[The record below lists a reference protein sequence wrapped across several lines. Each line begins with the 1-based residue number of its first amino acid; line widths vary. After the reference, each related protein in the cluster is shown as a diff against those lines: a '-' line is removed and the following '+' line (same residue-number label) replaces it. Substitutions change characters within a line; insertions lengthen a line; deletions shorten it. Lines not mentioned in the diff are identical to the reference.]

1 MEVENKTH
9 LNEQKTSCS
18 NRVFYI
24 VSLSLTTIILLV
36 VFVTNGLAS
45 YPDPAKVGFKNMTGK
60 ISDIFYTQ
68 VTPAGWTFSLW
79 GIIYTFQVI
88 WIIYGWSFVFR
99 PSSPSAISAYTYIF
113 YSCANICNIIWIYVW
128 GNEYPQAA
136 FPVIVIFGIFLYIAI
151 GVEAKYLFDMIPA
164 LESASKYKIDIYI
177 ARYLVLNSIAIY
189 ATWVTVA
196 TLLNFA
202 IVLQYYADLSAANAG
217 TVALSILTVEL
228 VVYFILEITILDAF
242 ARFVVIVYPVL
253 IWANSGIISAQ
264 WGTEDN
270 SRNSIFT
277 LVLLIASVII
287 FITKIVLIIVFS
299 FVRPLRRT
307 SKVVVVV

>member
-1 MEVENKTH
+1 MEVEKKT
-9 LNEQKTSCS
+9 LLRERKIPGS

-24 VSLSLTTIILLV
+24 VSLSLTTIILLA

-45 YPDPAKVGFKNMTGK
+45 YPNPAKVGFKNTTSNV
-60 ISDIFYTQ
+60 SDLFYTQ
-68 VTPAGWTFSLW
+68 VTPAGWTFAIW
-79 GIIYTFQVI
+79 GTFQVI

-99 PSSPSAISAYTYIF
+99 PSSPSAISASTYIF
-113 YSCANICNIIWIYVW
+113 YSCANICNIIWIYLW
-128 GNEYPQAA
+128 GNEYPQAS
-136 FPVIVIFGIFLYIAI
+136 FPVTVIFGIFLYIAI
-151 GVEAKYLFDMIPA
+151 VVEAKYLFDMIPT

-196 TLLNFA
+196 TLINFA
-202 IVLQYYADLSAANAG
+202 IVLQYYTDLSSANAG

-228 VVYFILEITILDAF
+228 LVYFILEITILDAF
-242 ARFVVIVYPVL
+242 ARFVIIVYPVL

-264 WGTEDN
+264 WGIEGN

-277 LVLLIASVII
+277 LVLLIAAVII
-287 FITKIVLIIVFS
+287 FITKIVLLIVFS
-299 FVRPLRRT
+299 FVRPLRHT
-307 SKVVVVV
+307 SKGVVGV

>member
-1 MEVENKTH
+1 MEVENKTK

-24 VSLSLTTIILLV
+24 VSLSLATIILLV

-113 YSCANICNIIWIYVW
+113 YSCANICNIIWIYLW

-136 FPVIVIFGIFLYIAI
+136 FPVIVILGIFLYIAI
-151 GVEAKYLFDMIPA
+151 GVEAKYLFDMIPS
-164 LESASKYKIDIYI
+164 LENASKYKIDIYI

-196 TLLNFA
+196 TLINFA
-202 IVLQYYADLSAANAG
+202 IVL
-217 TVALSILTVEL
+217 
-228 VVYFILEITILDAF
+228 
-242 ARFVVIVYPVL
+242 R
-253 IWANSGIISAQ
+253 
-264 WGTEDN
+264 
-270 SRNSIFT
+270 
-277 LVLLIASVII
+277 
-287 FITKIVLIIVFS
+287 
-299 FVRPLRRT
+299 
-307 SKVVVVV
+307 

>member
-1 MEVENKTH
+1 M
-9 LNEQKTSCS
+9 
-18 NRVFYI
+18 FYI
-24 VSLSLTTIILLV
+24 VSLSLTTIILLA
-36 VFVTNGLAS
+36 VFVTNGLAN
-45 YPDPAKVGFKNMTGK
+45 YPDPAKVGFKNTTSNV
-60 ISDIFYTQ
+60 SDLFYTQ
-68 VTPAGWTFSLW
+68 VTPAGWTFAIW

-99 PSSPSAISAYTYIF
+99 PSSPSAISASTYIF
-113 YSCANICNIIWIYVW
+113 YSCANICNIIWIYLW

-136 FPVIVIFGIFLYIAI
+136 FPVIVILGIFLYIAI
-151 GVEAKYLFDMIPA
+151 GVEAKYLFDMIPS
-164 LESASKYKIDIYI
+164 LENASKYKIDIYI

-196 TLLNFA
+196 TLINFA

-228 VVYFILEITILDAF
+228 LVYFILEITILDAF

-253 IWANSGIISAQ
+253 IWANSGIISAH

-307 SKVVVVV
+307 SKGVVVV